1 MSKRTNSI
9 AASTIGID
17 TGKNTLHMI
26 GLDEKGVIVLREK
39 VSRSRIAARLVNM
52 QPCLVGIEA
61 GMATHYM
68 ARELV
73 ALGHVVKQ
81 VPPAFAADRRS
92 DSSDQPASRLSPGAR
107 HCCTPRTSLLATAA
121 ATDRGHPH
129 RCFVAPHGPNHWRPH
144 RGLGTSR

>member
-9 AASTIGID
+9 AVSTIGID

-61 GMATHYM
+61 GMAPHYM
-68 ARELV
+68 ARQLV

-81 VPPAFAADRRS
+81 VPPALAVSAGPPRAI
-92 DSSDQPASRLSPGAR
+92 QLHPASWASTALDPGSRLR
-107 HCCTPRTSLLATAA
+107 
-121 ATDRGHPH
+121 
-129 RCFVAPHGPNHWRPH
+129 
-144 RGLGTSR
+144 LGVCIVTF